1 MQKAGSVPV
10 MLSQACSEVCGAYLR
25 GDPSSSWPACIKQIY
40 ELDPLE
46 CPKCKAPMRILAFV
60 QDPAEIKK
68 IIKSLGLPDS
78 TAPPPLPN
86 CSNPIAAL
94 KGSSSTA

>member
-1 MQKAGSVPV
+1 
-10 MLSQACSEVCGAYLR
+10 
-25 GDPSSSWPACIKQIY
+25 
-40 ELDPLE
+40 
-46 CPKCKAPMRILAFV
+46 MRILAFV

-86 CSNPIAAL
+86 CSTEGFEQYCLDEIPDYDPF
-94 KGSSSTA
+94 